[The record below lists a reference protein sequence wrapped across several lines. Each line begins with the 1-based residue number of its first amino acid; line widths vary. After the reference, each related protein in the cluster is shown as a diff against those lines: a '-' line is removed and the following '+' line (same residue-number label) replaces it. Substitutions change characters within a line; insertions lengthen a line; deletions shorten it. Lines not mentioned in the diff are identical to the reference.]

1 MSSGS
6 DRIPPCID
14 IIVSERNRTAAF
26 YPKKGLISTNF
37 PFFSADLE
45 NSHLKLVL

>member
-1 MSSGS
+1 MKYELLRKA
-6 DRIPPCID
+6 D
-14 IIVSERNRTAAF
+14 RTAAF